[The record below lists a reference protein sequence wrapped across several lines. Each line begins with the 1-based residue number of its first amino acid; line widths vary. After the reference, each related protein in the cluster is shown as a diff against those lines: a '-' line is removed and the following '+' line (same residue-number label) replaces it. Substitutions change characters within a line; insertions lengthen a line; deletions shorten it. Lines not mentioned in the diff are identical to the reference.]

1 MAASTAF
8 EEKEEALPPPLFQK
22 EEISPKAPSEGRDE
36 AKEEANA
43 PHPES
48 GAGAGEEPGPV

>member
-22 EEISPKAPSEGRDE
+22 EEIPPKAPSEGRDG